1 MTPRLSPRRRWFLG
15 AAIAGVLL
23 TMAVPVDA
31 APLPL
36 SDPPTA
42 TLSCDGTVST
52 LTMHWPAG
60 EYGDWSIG
68 DPNLGSVSGSGGIFT
83 VPTDESFPVA
93 AGWQAWH
100 STVRL
105 NRDTVGNTSYNQSHV
120 TVDGASCPFSTPVSA
135 AIICSTRALA
145 VTVPAGHV
153 TTIDVYDQDG
163 NVVFTQYYPRYT
175 IWGDLE
181 EDVLVG
187 PVVIDASV
195 PISATSV
202 RVDLTVDNTQLS
214 TSLDTSCLPPSV
226 GVLGS
231 NGEIDE
237 ITACDGSSTTQ
248 VTAGAAVV
256 ERSGRTDEAITVGL
270 AYSGDLAA
278 DLAGSLP
285 ASVDFEA
292 GEEQVLVP
300 IESASPGSVL
310 VAVVGGAGYTVGVRS
325 SADVAIEAVASA
337 QVCGEE
343 PTDDPAGIDPT
354 DTPRTTPLPAA
365 PGLAPPAQAITGP
378 AHLAG

>member
-1 MTPRLSPRRRWFLG
+1 M
-15 AAIAGVLL
+15 
-23 TMAVPVDA
+23 
-31 APLPL
+31 
-36 SDPPTA
+36 
-42 TLSCDGTVST
+42 
-52 LTMHWPAG
+52 
-60 EYGDWSIG
+60 
-68 DPNLGSVSGSGGIFT
+68 
-83 VPTDESFPVA
+83 
-93 AGWQAWH
+93 
-100 STVRL
+100 
-105 NRDTVGNTSYNQSHV
+105 
-120 TVDGASCPFSTPVSA
+120 
-135 AIICSTRALA
+135 
-145 VTVPAGHV
+145 
-153 TTIDVYDQDG
+153 
-163 NVVFTQYYPRYT
+163 
-175 IWGDLE
+175 
-181 EDVLVG
+181 
-187 PVVIDASV
+187 
-195 PISATSV
+195 
-202 RVDLTVDNTQLS
+202 
-214 TSLDTSCLPPSV
+214 
-226 GVLGS
+226 
-231 NGEIDE
+231 
-237 ITACDGSSTTQ
+237 
-248 VTAGAAVV
+248 V